1 MATRTRN
8 PGSDWLASCAP
19 DPVQVHRAWDRDE
32 FAHIP
37 TGRLWLAVEAALMPS
52 VTAMQRVGPGSLGP
66 VLVYPG
72 ADLAW
77 WLLPTSAAD
86 LLEDLPQLTVRPAG
100 WTLRCPPADR
110 YLDGLGWL
118 EKPDGTGGLT
128 DPAALG
134 AAFGP
139 GGGLRLPAGAFC

>member
-32 FAHIP
+32 LAPIP

-52 VTAMQRVGPGSLGP
+52 VTAMQRIGPDRIGP
-66 VLVYPG
+66 VLVYPS
-72 ADLAW
+72 ADRAW
-77 WLLPTSAAD
+77 WLLPPGAAE
-86 LLEDLPQLTVRPAG
+86 LLDDLPQLIVRPAG
-100 WTLRCPPADR
+100 WALRCPPADR
-110 YLDGLGWL
+110 YQDGLGWL
-118 EKPDGTGGLT
+118 EKPDGAGGLT

-139 GGGLRLPAGAFC
+139 GGSLRLPAGAFC